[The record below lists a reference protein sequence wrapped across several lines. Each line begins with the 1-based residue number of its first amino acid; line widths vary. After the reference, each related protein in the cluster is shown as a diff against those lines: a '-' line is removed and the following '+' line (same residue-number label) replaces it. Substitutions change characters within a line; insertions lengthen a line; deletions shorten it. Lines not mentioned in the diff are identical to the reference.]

1 MKEHLLKYLKQAISF
16 ILVVAMLVSII
27 PNFVKQVHAAT
38 DVTAEV
44 NLFENSGNGTDGFY
58 IVISPGDGLETGG
71 WTPYKGSCVYIDGT
85 LQTGVPLYKV
95 DSRVYYVGLVNAG
108 FTAST
113 NTTVK
118 IEGTLTDGTNSVT
131 FSSASFQYQSD
142 GKWHE
147 VLNET
152 EVTLSIDSR
161 SDTSGKDGFWFKV
174 SPSDPLTFDVWTK
187 YTGSCVYVDGDLQT
201 SVPLFKADKNL
212 YYVGLADAKLSASE
226 GTIVT
231 IDGRIE
237 SGNEAVVFERTYF
250 QYQSDGK
257 WHEIL
262 NETEV
267 TLSIDSRSDESE
279 ADGFWFTVS
288 PADPLTTSGWTKY
301 KGSCVY
307 VDGELQTS
315 VPLFKA
321 TENLYYV
328 GLKDATLSASVGTI
342 VTIDGRIESGNEAV
356 VFAKTSFQ
364 YQSDGKWYV
373 LHETTKIDTS
383 VDTEREST
391 VDGIYLVTTPTDPLP
406 AALDW
411 KTKYS
416 GECVYVDG
424 VLDSNIKLIKIL
436 SNLYYVD
443 LAAAS
448 VSVSEG
454 TKIKLSGTITDGTSV
469 VEFLAK
475 TFVYTLDNSWEVYGS
490 IPTATISNHSLNTT
504 NNPEDTVQGLYFN
517 VATTD
522 NLSYENN
529 WKAYYGDCVYVDGE
543 LVEDAKVIK
552 AGEQIYYVALVDKE
566 VVPVAGTVVEVAG
579 VLGDGTNNVRFASHK
594 FTYTG
599 SGDWV
604 DQDTQYLVMSVDNS
618 RTKKDQIWIQGS
630 VADKLDF
637 NDTDNNGEG
646 WKGYTG
652 IVYVNGNLTSVK
664 IYKNLSDLY
673 VIYAS
678 ELRTT
683 VVDGLQV
690 KIFGALTDEVNQ
702 IYYMPITL
710 AYSEAEETWELVRNA
725 STGVPGDANADGKFD
740 VADII
745 RAKYE
750 EQMGNATT
758 RLVSE
763 AALYEDAFGKAKV
776 NVKKLHEIA
785 LSSEDGTP
793 VYFDDETIMIA
804 AYEGPKA
811 AGATLY
817 DKGTASGTLKSGQ
830 TPEEFQQF
838 ANAGLNTLIV
848 ETPTFVSVGN
858 KNNAD
863 YALMGSGG
871 GHWETL
877 TKYIQKSMD
886 ANLDVIVSS
895 EALNSYLE
903 EKQATKADGVTKVD
917 VNDTF
922 LQRDLRQLLTGMVEE
937 SSTGS
942 YPISVLV
949 PGAKGML
956 AYSNFKGILMGD
968 ELPYEHFDAYTKAHN
983 ILKELD
989 ASVPTFNSQFA
1000 GMNEETGKSWAEEY
1014 GPISGT
1020 FCYDMYPYVK
1030 DGSMKN
1036 DWLYNLQLSAKA
1048 GLQHDFTTGITLQAH
1063 GQTVFND
1070 VGGQLVEDESL
1081 GLRNPE
1087 EKDDI
1092 GFQVY
1097 TSLAYGM
1104 KYLSYYTYAPHRLQF
1119 NTHYYTGTMIEY
1131 DENQN
1136 IIETDT
1142 YRAVQA
1148 VNNEILKF
1156 DHVFL
1161 DYDWQGTIGISK
1173 NNKDELFGKLDNFST
1188 EAISSYGATYD
1199 ALIGCMF
1206 DPDKNM
1212 HGYWLVNAVN
1222 PKENQSNQ
1230 VTVTFAGKTR
1240 AIVFNP
1246 SKGVYGEIQNL
1257 NNHTYTAELGS
1268 GEGQFVIPLP

>member
-27 PNFVKQVHAAT
+27 PDFVRQAHAST

-44 NLFENSGNGTDGFY
+44 SLHENSGNGTDGFY
-58 IVISPGDGLETGG
+58 ISISPGDSLETGG
-71 WTPYKGSCVYIDGT
+71 WTRYTGSCVYVDGI
-85 LQTGVPLYKV
+85 LQTSVPLFKF
-95 DSRVYYVGLVNAG
+95 DSQVYYVGLVDG
-108 FTAST
+108 GITAST

-152 EVTLSIDSR
+152 EVALSIDSR
-161 SDTSGKDGFWFKV
+161 SNTSGADGFWFTV
-174 SPSDPLTFDVWTK
+174 SPADPLTTGGWTR
-187 YTGSCVYVDGDLQT
+187 YMGSCVYVNGELHT
-201 SVPLFKADKNL
+201 NVPLFKATENL
-212 YYVGLADAKLSASE
+212 YYVGLVDANLSASTN
-226 GTIVT
+226 TIVT

-237 SGNEAVVFERTYF
+237 SGNEAVIFTRTYF

-257 WHEIL
+257 WHEVL

-267 TLSIDSRSDESE
+267 ALSIDSRSDSSGV
-279 ADGFWFTVS
+279 DGFWFTVS
-288 PADPLTTSGWTKY
+288 PADPLTTGGWTRY

-307 VDGELQTS
+307 VGGELQTS

-328 GLKDATLSASVGTI
+328 GLKDASLSASVDTI
-342 VTIDGRIESGNEAV
+342 VTIDGRIESGKEAV
-356 VFAKTSFQ
+356 IFTKTSFQ
-364 YQSDGKWYV
+364 YQSDGKWHVFY
-373 LHETTKIDTS
+373 ETTKIDTS

-391 VDGIYLVTTPTDPLP
+391 VNGIYLVTTPTDSLP
-406 AALDW
+406 ATEDW

-424 VLDSNIKLIKIL
+424 ALNPNIKLIKIL

-454 TKIKLSGTITDGTSV
+454 TKIKLTGTITDGTSV
-469 VEFLAK
+469 VEFLEK

-504 NNPEDTVQGLYFN
+504 NESTATVQGLYFN
-517 VATTD
+517 VAAQD
-522 NLSYENN
+522 ALSYANN
-529 WKAYYGDCVYVDGE
+529 WQVYSGDCVYVDGE
-543 LVEDAKVIK
+543 LVKNAKVIK
-552 AGEQIYYVALVDKE
+552 AGEQIYYVALVDMGI
-566 VVPVAGTVVEVAG
+566 VPVAGTVVEVAG
-579 VLGDGTNNVRFASHK
+579 VLGDGTNYVRFASHK

-604 DQDTQYLVMSVDNS
+604 DQETQYLATAVDNT
-618 RTKKDQIWIQGS
+618 RTSKSEIWIRGA

-637 NDTDNNGEG
+637 NDPDNDGAG
-646 WKGYTG
+646 WKGYKG
-652 IVYVNGNLTSVK
+652 IVYVNDNLTSTK

-678 ELRTT
+678 ELGVT

-702 IYYMPITL
+702 IYYMPITF
-710 AYSEAEETWELVRNA
+710 AYSEAEETWKLVRNA

-750 EQMGNATT
+750 EKMGDAST
-758 RLVSE
+758 RFVSE
-763 AALYEDAFGKAKV
+763 GALYEDAFGKQNI

-793 VYFDDETIMIA
+793 VYFEDEKMMIA

-811 AGATLY
+811 AGAYLY
-817 DKGTASGTLKSGQ
+817 NQGIESGTLESGQ
-830 TPEEFQQF
+830 TLEEFQQF

-848 ETPTFVSVGN
+848 ETPTFVSVSGGG
-858 KNNAD
+858 D
-863 YALMGSGG
+863 YDLMGSGG

-877 TKYIQKSMD
+877 TNYIQK
-886 ANLDVIVSS
+886 ANDVDLDVIVSS
-895 EALNSYLE
+895 EALNSYLLE
-903 EKQATKADGVTKVD
+903 EQAIKADGKTKVD
-917 VNDTF
+917 VTDTF
-922 LQRDLRQLLTGMVEE
+922 LQRDLRQLLTGMIEQ
-937 SSTGS
+937 SAGS
-942 YPISVLV
+942 YHIEKIV

-968 ELPYEHFDAYTKAHN
+968 ELPYKHLGAYTKAHT
-983 ILKELD
+983 ILSQLD

-1000 GMNEETGKSWAEEY
+1000 GINKDTGNSWAEEY
-1014 GPISGT
+1014 GPVAGT

-1063 GQTVFND
+1063 GQTILD
-1070 VGGQLVEDESL
+1070 ESTLVEREDL

-1131 DENQN
+1131 DDNQN

-1173 NNKDELFGKLDNFST
+1173 ANEDQLFEQLENYST
-1188 EAISSYGATYD
+1188 DTIASYNATND

-1206 DPDKNM
+1206 DPDKNLN
-1212 HGYWLVNAVN
+1212 GYWLVNAVD
-1222 PKENQSNQ
+1222 PQDNQSNQ
-1230 VTVTFAGKTR
+1230 ITVQFAGKTR

-1246 SKGVYGEIQNL
+1246 SQGVYGEIQNL